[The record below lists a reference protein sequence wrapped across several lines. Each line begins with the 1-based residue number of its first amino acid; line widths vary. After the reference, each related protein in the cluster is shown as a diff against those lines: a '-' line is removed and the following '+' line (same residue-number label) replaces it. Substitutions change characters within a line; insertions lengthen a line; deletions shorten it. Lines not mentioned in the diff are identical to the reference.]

1 MLVAYGT
8 WVVLRDVLLLMLR
21 VHVHALAQ
29 LGTVRLLTA
38 VVQVVEVLEHL
49 LLLGAW
55 HAAHAHVELV
65 CTSNP
70 RHLVAFEHEVRVEVF
85 GD

>member
-1 MLVAYGT
+1 MLG
-8 WVVLRDVLLLMLR
+8 DVLLLMLR
-21 VHVHALAQ
+21 VHVHALGQ
-29 LGTVRLLTA
+29 FSTVRLLTA
-38 VVQVVEVLEHL
+38 VVHVVEVVQHL